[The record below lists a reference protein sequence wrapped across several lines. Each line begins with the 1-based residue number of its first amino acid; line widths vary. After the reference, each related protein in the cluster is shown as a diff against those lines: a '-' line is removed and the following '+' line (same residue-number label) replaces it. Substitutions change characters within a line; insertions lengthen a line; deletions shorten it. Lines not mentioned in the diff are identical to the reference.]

1 MKEKI
6 KEKIK
11 LVLKTG
17 WIGFIVAM
25 IITILLMNEEK
36 NLGDMSGSWALGLIT
51 SLFTGLLVE
60 GFRKVIAKKVIWLN
74 LVLWALGSGIGI
86 AIMYLV

>member
-6 KEKIK
+6 KELFKNGWVG
-11 LVLKTG
+11 LV
-17 WIGFIVAM
+17 VALV
-25 IITILLMNEEK
+25 ITILLMSEEK
-36 NLGDMSGSWALGLIT
+36 NLDDMSGSWALGLIT

-60 GFRKVIAKKVIWLN
+60 GFRKVIAKKIIWLN

>member
-6 KEKIK
+6 KE
-11 LVLKTG
+11 VLKTG
-17 WIGFIVAM
+17 WVGLVVALL
-25 IITILLMNEEK
+25 ITILLMTEEK
-36 NLGDMSGSWALGLIT
+36 NLGDMSGSWALALIT
-51 SLFTGLLVE
+51 SLFTGLLME

-86 AIMYLV
+86 AIMYITY

>member
-1 MKEKI
+1 M

-17 WIGFIVAM
+17 WLGFIVAM

-36 NLGDMSGSWALGLIT
+36 NLGDMSGSWALALIT

-60 GFRKVIAKKVIWLN
+60 AFRHVIAKKIIWLN

-86 AIMYLV
+86 AIMYITY

>member
-6 KEKIK
+6 KELFKNGWVG
-11 LVLKTG
+11 LV
-17 WIGFIVAM
+17 VASV
-25 IITILLMNEEK
+25 ITILLMSEEK
-36 NLGDMSGSWALGLIT
+36 NLGDMSGSWALALIT
-51 SLFTGLLVE
+51 SLFTGLLME

-86 AIMYLV
+86 AIMYITY

>member
-6 KEKIK
+6 KELFKNGWVG
-11 LVLKTG
+11 LV
-17 WIGFIVAM
+17 VAFV
-25 IITILLMNEEK
+25 ITILLMSEEK

-60 GFRKVIAKKVIWLN
+60 GFRKVIAKKIIWLN

>member
-6 KEKIK
+6 KE
-11 LVLKTG
+11 VLKTG
-17 WIGFIVAM
+17 WVGLVVALLV
-25 IITILLMNEEK
+25 TILLMTEEK

-51 SLFTGLLVE
+51 SLFIGLLVE
-60 GFRKVIAKKVIWLN
+60 GFRLVIANKVIWAN
-74 LVLWALGSGIGI
+74 LILWALGSGIGI

>member
-6 KEKIK
+6 KE
-11 LVLKTG
+11 VLKTG
-17 WIGFIVAM
+17 WVGLVVALL
-25 IITILLMNEEK
+25 ITILLMTEEK

-51 SLFTGLLVE
+51 SLFIGLLVE
-60 GFRKVIAKKVIWLN
+60 GFRLVIAKKVIWAN
-74 LVLWALGSGIGI
+74 LILWALGSGIGI

>member
-6 KEKIK
+6 KELFKN
-11 LVLKTG
+11 G
-17 WIGFIVAM
+17 WIGLVVAM
-25 IITILLMNEEK
+25 IITILLMSEEK

-51 SLFTGLLVE
+51 SLFTGLLME

-86 AIMYLV
+86 AIMYITY

>member
-6 KEKIK
+6 KE
-11 LVLKTG
+11 VLKTG
-17 WIGFIVAM
+17 WVGLVVALLV
-25 IITILLMNEEK
+25 TILLMTEEK
-36 NLGDMSGSWALGLIT
+36 NLGDMSGSWALALIT
-51 SLFTGLLVE
+51 SLFTGLLME

>member
-6 KEKIK
+6 KEAFKSGWVG
-11 LVLKTG
+11 LV
-17 WIGFIVAM
+17 VAFV
-25 IITILLMNEEK
+25 ITILLMTEEK

-51 SLFTGLLVE
+51 SLFIGLLVE

-86 AIMYLV
+86 AIMYITY

>member
-6 KEKIK
+6 RELFKNGWVG
-11 LVLKTG
+11 LV
-17 WIGFIVAM
+17 VALV
-25 IITILLMNEEK
+25 ITILLMSEEK

-60 GFRKVIAKKVIWLN
+60 GFRKVIAKKIIWLN

>member
-6 KEKIK
+6 KE
-11 LVLKTG
+11 VLKTG
-17 WIGFIVAM
+17 WVGLVVALLV
-25 IITILLMNEEK
+25 TILLMTEEK

-51 SLFTGLLVE
+51 SLFTGCLVE
-60 GFRKVIAKKVIWLN
+60 AFRYVIAKKVIWLN

>member
-6 KEKIK
+6 KE
-11 LVLKTG
+11 VLKTG
-17 WIGFIVAM
+17 WVGLVVALL
-25 IITILLMNEEK
+25 ITILLMTEEK
-36 NLGDMSGSWALGLIT
+36 NLGDMSDSWALGLIT
-51 SLFTGLLVE
+51 SLFIGLLVE
-60 GFRKVIAKKVIWLN
+60 GFRLVIAKKIIWLN

>member
-1 MKEKI
+1 
-6 KEKIK
+6 
-11 LVLKTG
+11 
-17 WIGFIVAM
+17 
-25 IITILLMNEEK
+25 MNEEK
-36 NLGDMSGSWALGLIT
+36 NLSDMSGSWVLGLIT

-60 GFRKVIAKKVIWLN
+60 GFRKVIAKKIIWLN

>member
-6 KEKIK
+6 KELFKN
-11 LVLKTG
+11 G
-17 WIGFIVAM
+17 WIGLVIAFV
-25 IITILLMNEEK
+25 ITILLMSEEK
-36 NLGDMSGSWALGLIT
+36 NLGDMSGSLALALIT
-51 SLFTGLLVE
+51 SLFTGLLME

-74 LVLWALGSGIGI
+74 LVLWAFGSGIGI

>member
-6 KEKIK
+6 KE
-11 LVLKTG
+11 VLKTG
-17 WIGFIVAM
+17 WVGLVVALLL
-25 IITILLMNEEK
+25 TILLMNEEK

-51 SLFTGLLVE
+51 SLFIGFLVE
-60 GFRKVIAKKVIWLN
+60 GSRLVIAKKFIWAN
-74 LVLWALGSGIGI
+74 LILWALGSGIGI